1 MEVNFTKKII
11 KYIEG
16 HYISRF
22 WVMLAD
28 ILVSVVSTLSVYVF
42 ATYFMAKKIPAISYL
57 ELAAISAVA
66 SLVGFYL
73 FKTHRGILRHTTF
86 VEVWRGIMAS
96 IVKCVLLLSGVLIFR
111 FHVEVGL
118 QMQSLVVMFFLDII
132 MTIFLFMMERVLI
145 NNVYGLLRSASDSRA
160 VKNPLRNVLIYGDD
174 DNAVATKVFIEKSYS
189 MRYRCVGFIA
199 SRSQHSNSLLCGL
212 KVYELKDERA
222 FSRVSYM
229 KNVKAVIFSS
239 NIDAKGEE
247 QGLIPLCAKK
257 GIMVLIRP
265 TLNSL
270 DKVGSGTRVREIK
283 IEDLLGRDE
292 IKINLLEIRSFLTDK
307 TVVVTGGAGSIGGEL
322 ARLLVNMPIR
332 KLILIDTAETPMHD
346 MLLELRSQ
354 APRVDKKFIV
364 ADVRSLERIDRLF
377 AKYRPNVVF
386 HAAAYKHVPMMES
399 NPTEAVFD
407 NVFGT
412 KNMVDIS
419 IKYNVEK
426 FVMISTD
433 KAVNPANVMGASKRI
448 AEMYVQS
455 MGRAMEEGKRPGNTK
470 FVTTRFGNVLGSNG
484 SVIPLFKEQIAKGGP
499 VTVTDPRIIRYFMT
513 IPEACRLVLE
523 AAAMGQ
529 GNDIFVFDMG
539 EPVKID
545 DLAKKMIALSGLEL
559 GRDIAIEYVGLRPGE
574 KLYEEL
580 LKDEESTL
588 PTVHERIFRA
598 KVREYDIDDIDVKL
612 EMLRKVAMEFKKDDT
627 VAMMKKIVPEFKSEN
642 SRYGRLDA

>member
-1 MEVNFTKKII
+1 
-11 KYIEG
+11 
-16 HYISRF
+16 
-22 WVMLAD
+22 MLVD
-28 ILVSVVSTLSVYVF
+28 VLVSVCSSLSIF
-42 ATYFMAKKIPAISYL
+42 LFSSYFMAKRIPPVSFL
-57 ELAAISAVA
+57 ELAVISAAA
-66 SLVGFYL
+66 SFIGFYI

-86 VEVWRGIMAS
+86 VEVWRGILAS
-96 IVKCVLLLSGVLIFR
+96 IVKGVLILAGMLIFG
-111 FHVEVGL
+111 FHTEVGFQL
-118 QMQSLVVMFFLDII
+118 ESVFI
-132 MTIFLFMMERVLI
+132 MVFMDMILTIFLFMMERVFI
-145 NNVYGLLRSASDSRA
+145 NNMYGLLRSAVETNGNHTPMQS
-160 VKNPLRNVLIYGDD
+160 VLIYGDD

-189 MRYRCVGFIA
+189 MRYHCVGFIA

-212 KVYELKDERA
+212 KVYEVKDERA
-222 FSRVSYM
+222 FSRIAYL

-239 NIDAKGEE
+239 NLDAKSEE
-247 QGLIPLCAKK
+247 QGLIPLCTKRK
-257 GIMVLIRP
+257 IQVLIRP

-270 DKVGSGTRVREIK
+270 DEVGSGNRVREIK
-283 IEDLLGRDE
+283 IEDLLGREE

-332 KLILIDTAETPMHD
+332 KLILIDIAETPMHD

-364 ADVRSLERIDRLF
+364 ADVRSLERIDKLF

-412 KNMVDIS
+412 KNVVDIS

-455 MGRAMEEGKRPGNTK
+455 MGRALEQGKRKGSTK

-523 AAAMGQ
+523 AATMGQ

-545 DLAKKMIALSGLEL
+545 DLARKMIALSGLEL

-598 KVREYDIDDIDVKL
+598 KVREYDIDEVEEKL
-612 EMLRKVAMEFKKDDT
+612 VLLKKVAMDFKKDDT

>member
-1 MEVNFTKKII
+1 
-11 KYIEG
+11 
-16 HYISRF
+16 
-22 WVMLAD
+22 MLAD

-42 ATYFMAKKIPAISYL
+42 ASYFMAKKVPAFSYF
-57 ELAAISAVA
+57 ELALISTVA
-66 SLVGFYL
+66 SFIGFYL

-96 IVKCVLLLSGVLIFR
+96 IVKCVFLLIGVLVFR
-111 FHVEVGL
+111 FHIEVGF
-118 QMQSLVVMFFLDII
+118 QIESLLVMFFLDII

-160 VKNPLRNVLIYGDD
+160 VSNPVRNVLIYGDD

-265 TLNSL
+265 TLSSL
-270 DKVGSGTRVREIK
+270 DKVGSGNRVREIK

-364 ADVRSLERIDRLF
+364 ADVRSFERIDRLF

-627 VAMMKKIVPEFKSEN
+627 VAMMKQIVPEFKSEN